1 MAHRSG
7 EFLYMEEKKTYL
19 TPEGRRR
26 LVEELEYLRDV
37 RRPQVAEQIKFA
49 KEGGDVSEN
58 AGYDEAKNAQAF
70 LEGRIM
76 TLEQMLRSA
85 VMIGKDGPTDTV
97 QLGAYVTV
105 QEDGEPRPDTYQI
118 VGSAEANPSEWRISN
133 ESPIGKA
140 MMGRKVGDAFTV
152 KTPGGERKF
161 KIVKI
166 SWIPE

>member
-1 MAHRSG
+1 
-7 EFLYMEEKKTYL
+7 MEEKKTYL
-19 TPEGRRR
+19 TPEGKRK
-26 LVEELEYLRDV
+26 LLEELEFLRNT
-37 RRPQVAEQIKFA
+37 RRPQIAEQIKFA

-58 AGYDEAKNAQAF
+58 AGYEEAKNAQAF

-76 TLEQMLRSA
+76 TLEQMLDSA
-85 VMIGKDGPTDTV
+85 VMIGKDGPTDAV

-105 QEDGEPRPDTYQI
+105 QETGEPKPDRYQI
-118 VGSAEANPSEWRISN
+118 VGSAEANPGVWRISN

-140 MMGRKVGDAFTV
+140 MMGRKVGDQFAV

-161 KIVKI
+161 KLIKI